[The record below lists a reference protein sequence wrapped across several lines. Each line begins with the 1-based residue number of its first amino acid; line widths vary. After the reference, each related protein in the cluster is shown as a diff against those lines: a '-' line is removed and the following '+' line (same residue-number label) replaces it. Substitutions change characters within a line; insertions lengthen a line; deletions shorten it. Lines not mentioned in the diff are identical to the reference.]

1 VIAAA
6 CPKDRTYLPI
16 AGAFGSDQQE
26 TPALHKWLRSALAPK
41 PSAGIPTSSS
51 MKTYAAFWRLVGMRT
66 VSGDTQSN
74 AVEPC

>member
-1 VIAAA
+1 
-6 CPKDRTYLPI
+6 
-16 AGAFGSDQQE
+16 
-26 TPALHKWLRSALAPK
+26 LRRALAPK

-51 MKTYAAFWRLVGMRT
+51 MKTYAAFWRLVVGMRT